1 MKKIT
6 ILFLLLGLASCLC
19 IFVSGDLFAQILNG
33 GYSDG
38 EELVLQISD
47 NTTVRIDG
55 EALKLLK
62 ENKISI
68 DEFKEEARQQVEE
81 FLKENNLALSKDS
94 PPIGQHG
101 EPSPENSYD
110 QARYAEAQGRGVP
123 LPVAYPPGRFLY
135 PDGGPW
141 NISQ

>member
-81 FLKENNLALSKDS
+81 FLKENNLALRKDS

-101 EPSPENSYD
+101 EPSPANSPES
-110 QARYAEAQGRGVP
+110 APE
-123 LPVAYPPGRFLY
+123 
-135 PDGGPW
+135 
-141 NISQ
+141 

>member
-81 FLKENNLALSKDS
+81 FLKDNNLALSKDS

-101 EPSPENSYD
+101 EPSPANSPES
-110 QARYAEAQGRGVP
+110 APE
-123 LPVAYPPGRFLY
+123 
-135 PDGGPW
+135 
-141 NISQ
+141 